1 VHPETDVAHRFE
13 HRMRPLSAGVAVPV
27 FAFFAAGVTVVGG
40 QMGDA
45 LDDSVT
51 IAVVLGLVVGKLAGV
66 FGGTWAFARFT
77 RAELDDE
84 LSWWDVLGLSLLAGI
99 GFTVS
104 LLVSELAFS
113 ADATRLEHA
122 KFAVL
127 VGSVLAAALAAV
139 ILRRRNAVYRAI
151 EAEESLDLDGDGVPD
166 CFEEQART
174 T

>member
-1 VHPETDVAHRFE
+1 LA
-13 HRMRPLSAGVAVPV
+13 
-27 FAFFAAGVTVVGG
+27 
-40 QMGDA
+40 
-45 LDDSVT
+45 DSVT

-104 LLVSELAFS
+104 LLVSELAFR
-113 ADATRLEHA
+113 ADAERLEHA
-122 KFAVL
+122 KLAVL
-127 VGSVLAAALAAV
+127 AGSLLAAVLAAV
-139 ILRRRNAVYRAI
+139 VLRRRNAVYRAI

-166 CFEEQART
+166 CFEHQPKAK
-174 T
+174 